1 MPPEPDDARDR
12 PSNGRAPVLRRFH
25 DDGVRVRASVGS
37 GATDRQN
44 ERKRERNG
52 SFLRNYHGKKD
63 GRAKGESTCLLL
75 FLLHASQLLPR
86 HIAGC
91 AGFWRCHEKCD
102 SRVNYTVAIKCEDM
116 AMG

>member
-25 DDGVRVRASVGS
+25 DDDVRVRAASVGS
-37 GATDRQN
+37 GATDRPN
-44 ERKRERNG
+44 ERNG
-52 SFLRNYHGKKD
+52 SFLRNYHGKED
-63 GRAKGESTCLLL
+63 GRGRAKGESTCLLL

-91 AGFWRCHEKCD
+91 AGFWRCREKCD
-102 SRVNYTVAIKCEDM
+102 SRINCPVAIQCEDM
-116 AMG
+116 DMG